1 MDTAPGWC
9 KLSAVL
15 PSWGRA
21 LSPESEVVPVTTVDG
36 VVAGFAVMTR
46 QSAARANRVLE
57 GYVGCSQ
64 NGMQL
69 FIPKDETR

>member
-1 MDTAPGWC
+1 
-9 KLSAVL
+9 
-15 PSWGRA
+15 
-21 LSPESEVVPVTTVDG
+21 
-36 VVAGFAVMTR
+36 VMAR

-69 FIPKDETR
+69 FMPRDETR